1 MHEFLEKTTEATCGY
16 LQQVLPEISDNWWE
30 VLVLTS
36 LNPKQRER
44 MDASAKSLTSLDLAS
59 LLRIMDQNWYPLSS
73 RLKYDSEHR
82 HYLKEMQTIRN
93 RWAHKSSEAI
103 SEDDVYRDLDTLQRF
118 LVMVNSNQLL
128 IDEIMKKKQQL
139 RQSGDAA
146 RKTEEEAR
154 GTDSTYEFAVGKI
167 VRLKS
172 DPDMEGA
179 VVSIQPGDPENRM
192 SVFGKGG
199 LQSYYESQLELVVQS
214 QALQISIEEFHAA
227 ITSLQ
232 IRHPNLS
239 TLYSLNSARIDFI
252 PYQFRPV
259 LKFIRSDRPRLLIA
273 DSVGV
278 GKTIEACLIL
288 RELQARRD
296 VQSVLIICPKPL
308 IVEKKWQT
316 ELRRFDESFTQMNS
330 GEFRLCLD
338 EYNKEGVWLERHKKT
353 IVPYSL
359 FDDDLIYGVKNQ
371 RRKRTGLLDLD
382 PPPKFD
388 LVIVDEAHHIR
399 NEKTANH
406 KAVKFFCDNAEAVL
420 CLTATPIQLGNK
432 DLYVLL
438 NLLRP
443 DLIINEKNFEHMSEP
458 NRYINA
464 AARCVRLAVEEW
476 QTNAAESLREATRTP
491 WGASILKVNPTCNR
505 LLEDLEKGAVTQ
517 ERRVQMISE
526 IEDLHT
532 FNTMINR
539 TRRRDIESI
548 TTRTPETVEVDFT
561 PEQAL
566 VHDTLLEIQR
576 QILSAIH
583 GQTSIN
589 FMMSTIKRQAASCI
603 FGLVPFLRDIL
614 SRHLD
619 ELEWE
624 QMDQDIP
631 NEQILNAIKDQI
643 QAMVD
648 ICGLLGDEDP
658 KLAALEKII
667 GSKQKLENNKV
678 MVFSSFKHTLSYL
691 HNNLIAKAFRVGL
704 IHGGVGDEDRMALR
718 KRFELPR
725 EDPDC
730 LDVML
735 FSEVGCEGLDYQFCD
750 TMINYDLPWNPM
762 RIEQRIGRIDRRG
775 QKSPKVFIFNMVTPG
790 TIDAEIYKRCLL
802 RIGIFENS
810 LGDSESILGE
820 ITKQIKDI
828 AENMELTPEQRKQLL
843 QQLADNQIRKLQEE
857 AKLEQR
863 QYELFGVEIPNKQI
877 EKDIEI
883 ATSFWLK
890 PRMLEHMIQYYLK
903 SRLDKDHE
911 YLQGDKEAKNLR
923 LAQEARIKLLKDY
936 QSLSIPKSEVSRK
949 WELYLKGGTPNLNV
963 TFETDYAMQDSQVML
978 LNPVHPLV
986 KQAAEHIRNKEGSY
1000 VIIETNSDDVLP
1012 GTYDFAIYQWIMH
1025 GLKNDLRL
1033 QTVCSSSDVGSR
1045 LVQLLEK
1052 AKNLHFDD
1060 VVKQEHWE
1068 YLDKQHYELWTKA
1081 KSEHKGRIA
1090 ELVGF
1095 RKESLRTTH
1104 KARIAHIKDQIDK
1117 VSEEKILRMHQA
1129 SLVNAEADFNRHIQA
1144 LEIASEKADI
1154 ISSAVMHGIITIRE
1168 NRHGY

>member
-1 MHEFLEKTTEATCGY
+1 MNKDTTK
-16 LQQVLPEISDNWWE
+16 D
-30 VLVLTS
+30 
-36 LNPKQRER
+36 
-44 MDASAKSLTSLDLAS
+44 
-59 LLRIMDQNWYPLSS
+59 
-73 RLKYDSEHR
+73 
-82 HYLKEMQTIRN
+82 
-93 RWAHKSSEAI
+93 
-103 SEDDVYRDLDTLQRF
+103 
-118 LVMVNSNQLL
+118 
-128 IDEIMKKKQQL
+128 
-139 RQSGDAA
+139 
-146 RKTEEEAR
+146 
-154 GTDSTYEFAVGKI
+154 FAVGKI
-167 VRLKS
+167 VCLKS
-172 DPDMEGA
+172 NPDVKGA
-179 VVSIQPGDPENRM
+179 IVSIQSGVPE
-192 SVFGKGG
+192 GKLLVYGKDG
-199 LQSYYESQLELVVQS
+199 LQSYYESQLELVVQT
-214 QALQISIEEFHAA
+214 QPLQISIEEFHAA
-227 ITSLQ
+227 ISSLQ

-296 VQSVLIICPKPL
+296 LRSVLIICPKPL

-316 ELRRFDESFTQMNS
+316 ELKRFDENFTHMNS
-330 GEFRLCLD
+330 ADLRLCLD
-338 EYNKEGVWLERHKKT
+338 EYNKDGVWLERHKNT

-359 FDDDLIYGVKNQ
+359 LDDDLIFGFIKPG
-371 RRKRTGLLDLD
+371 RKRTGLLGLE

-399 NEKTANH
+399 NENTANY
-406 KAVKFFCDNAEAVL
+406 KAVKFFCDNAEAVI

-432 DLYVLL
+432 DLFVLL

-443 DLIINEKNFEHMSEP
+443 DLIINEKSFEHMSEP
-458 NRYINA
+458 NMYINA
-464 AARCVRLAVEEW
+464 AARHVRVADKGW
-476 QTNAAESLREATRTP
+476 QIKAAEALREAVNTS
-491 WGASILKVNPTCNR
+491 WGASMLSDNPTCNH
-505 LLEDLEKGAVTQ
+505 LMDDLEKGEVSQ
-517 ERRVQMISE
+517 ERRVQMITE

-561 PEQAL
+561 PEQVL
-566 VHDTLLEIQR
+566 VHDTLLDIQR

-583 GQTSIN
+583 GQNSIN

-603 FGLVPFLRDIL
+603 FGLVPFLKDIL

-631 NEQILNAIKDQI
+631 NEQTLNSIKDQI
-643 QAMVD
+643 KIMVD
-648 ICGLLGDEDP
+648 VCGSLGDEDP
-658 KLAALEKII
+658 KLAALEKIVH
-667 GSKQKLENNKV
+667 SKQKMGNNKV

-691 HNNLIAKAFRVGL
+691 FSHLNAKNYRIGL
-704 IHGGVGDEDRMALR
+704 IHGGVGDEERMVLR
-718 KRFELPR
+718 SRFELPR
-725 EDPDC
+725 EDPNC
-730 LDVML
+730 LDIML

-775 QKSPKVFIFNMVTPG
+775 QKSKKVFIFNMITPG

-810 LGDSESILGE
+810 IGDSESILGE

-828 AENMELTPEQRKQLL
+828 AENLDLTTEQRKQLL

-863 QYELFGVEIPNKQI
+863 QYELFGVEIPKKQI

-883 ATSFWLK
+883 ASSFWLK
-890 PRMLEHMIQYYLK
+890 PRMLEHLIRYYLNT
-903 SRLDKDHE
+903 RLEKDQE
-911 YLQGDKEAKNLR
+911 YLQGEKETKNLR
-923 LAQEARIKLLKDY
+923 LAQEARNKLLKDY
-936 QSLSIPKSEVSRK
+936 QSLSTPKSEVSRK
-949 WELYLKGGTPNLNV
+949 WEMYLKGGVPNLNV
-963 TFETDYAMQDSQVML
+963 TFETDYAMKEPQVVL

-986 KQAAEHIRNKEGSY
+986 KQAAEYIRHKEGSY
-1000 VIIETNSDDVLP
+1000 IVIETHSEDILP
-1012 GTYDFAIYQWIMH
+1012 GKYDFAIYQWIMH

-1033 QTVCSSSDVGSR
+1033 QTVCSSLDVGNK
-1045 LVQLLEK
+1045 LVQLLED
-1052 AKNLHFDD
+1052 AKDLLFEDFIT
-1060 VVKQEHWE
+1060 QEHWE
-1068 YLDKQHYELWTKA
+1068 FLDKQHYELWSKA
-1081 KSEHKGRIA
+1081 KSEHKNQIK
-1090 ELVGF
+1090 ELVEF
-1095 RKESLRTTH
+1095 RKESLRTSH
-1104 KARIAHIKDQIDK
+1104 KARIAHIADQIDK

-1129 SLVNAEADFNRHIQA
+1129 SLVNAEADFNRHMQE

-1154 ISSAVMHGIITIRE
+1154 ISSAVMHGVIIIKE
-1168 NRHGY
+1168 NRHVN

>member
-1 MHEFLEKTTEATCGY
+1 
-16 LQQVLPEISDNWWE
+16 
-30 VLVLTS
+30 
-36 LNPKQRER
+36 
-44 MDASAKSLTSLDLAS
+44 
-59 LLRIMDQNWYPLSS
+59 
-73 RLKYDSEHR
+73 
-82 HYLKEMQTIRN
+82 
-93 RWAHKSSEAI
+93 
-103 SEDDVYRDLDTLQRF
+103 
-118 LVMVNSNQLL
+118 
-128 IDEIMKKKQQL
+128 
-139 RQSGDAA
+139 
-146 RKTEEEAR
+146 
-154 GTDSTYEFAVGKI
+154 
-167 VRLKS
+167 
-172 DPDMEGA
+172 
-179 VVSIQPGDPENRM
+179 
-192 SVFGKGG
+192 
-199 LQSYYESQLELVVQS
+199 
-214 QALQISIEEFHAA
+214 
-227 ITSLQ
+227 
-232 IRHPNLS
+232 
-239 TLYSLNSARIDFI
+239 
-252 PYQFRPV
+252 
-259 LKFIRSDRPRLLIA
+259 
-273 DSVGV
+273 
-278 GKTIEACLIL
+278 
-288 RELQARRD
+288 
-296 VQSVLIICPKPL
+296 
-308 IVEKKWQT
+308 
-316 ELRRFDESFTQMNS
+316 
-330 GEFRLCLD
+330 
-338 EYNKEGVWLERHKKT
+338 
-353 IVPYSL
+353 
-359 FDDDLIYGVKNQ
+359 
-371 RRKRTGLLDLD
+371 
-382 PPPKFD
+382 
-388 LVIVDEAHHIR
+388 
-399 NEKTANH
+399 
-406 KAVKFFCDNAEAVL
+406 
-420 CLTATPIQLGNK
+420 
-432 DLYVLL
+432 
-438 NLLRP
+438 
-443 DLIINEKNFEHMSEP
+443 
-458 NRYINA
+458 
-464 AARCVRLAVEEW
+464 
-476 QTNAAESLREATRTP
+476 
-491 WGASILKVNPTCNR
+491 
-505 LLEDLEKGAVTQ
+505 
-517 ERRVQMISE
+517 
-526 IEDLHT
+526 
-532 FNTMINR
+532 
-539 TRRRDIESI
+539 
-548 TTRTPETVEVDFT
+548 
-561 PEQAL
+561 
-566 VHDTLLEIQR
+566 
-576 QILSAIH
+576 
-583 GQTSIN
+583 
-589 FMMSTIKRQAASCI
+589 
-603 FGLVPFLRDIL
+603 
-614 SRHLD
+614 
-619 ELEWE
+619 
-624 QMDQDIP
+624 
-631 NEQILNAIKDQI
+631 
-643 QAMVD
+643 MVD
-648 ICGLLGDEDP
+648 ICGSLGDEDP

-667 GSKQKLENNKV
+667 SSKQKLENNKV

-691 HNNLIAKAFRVGL
+691 HNHLIAKAFRVGL
-704 IHGGVGDEDRMALR
+704 IHGGVGDEERMALR

-828 AENMELTPEQRKQLL
+828 AENMDLTPEQKKQLL

-863 QYELFGVEIPNKQI
+863 QYELFGVEIPNQQI

-903 SRLDKDHE
+903 SRLEKDQE

-936 QSLSIPKSEVSRK
+936 QSLLIPKSEVSRK

-963 TFETDYAMQDSQVML
+963 TFETDYAMQDSQVVL

-1104 KARIAHIKDQIDK
+1104 KARIAHIKDQIEK

-1154 ISSAVMHGIITIRE
+1154 ISSAVMRGVITIKE
-1168 NRHGY
+1168 NRHGN

>member
-1 MHEFLEKTTEATCGY
+1 MHKLLEQTTEATCSY
-16 LQQVLPEISDNWWE
+16 LLQVLPEISDNWWDD
-30 VLVLTS
+30 LVLTS

-44 MDASAKSLTSLDLAS
+44 MESSARSLTSLDLAS

-73 RLKYDSEHR
+73 QLKHDSEHR

-93 RWAHKSSEAI
+93 RWAHKGSEAI

-118 LVMVNSNQLL
+118 LVMVNSHQSL

-139 RQSGDAA
+139 RQSGNAA
-146 RKTEEEAR
+146 RKTEEEAM
-154 GTDSTYEFAVGKI
+154 GTESTYEFAVGKI

-179 VVSIQPGDPENRM
+179 VVSIQPGDPENRL

-214 QALQISIEEFHAA
+214 QLLQISIEEFHAA

-316 ELRRFDESFTQMNS
+316 ELRRFDENFTQLNS
-330 GEFRLCLD
+330 GELRLCLD
-338 EYNKEGVWLERHKKT
+338 EYNKEGAWLERHKKT

-359 FDDDLIYGVKNQ
+359 FDDDLIYGGKKQ
-371 RRKRTGLLDLD
+371 GRKRTGLLDLD

-399 NEKTANH
+399 NEKTANY

-443 DLIINEKNFEHMSEP
+443 DLIINEKNFEHMSSP
-458 NRYINA
+458 NRYINS
-464 AARCVRLAVEEW
+464 AARHVRLADEGW
-476 QTNAAESLREATRTP
+476 QINAAEALREAIQSS
-491 WGASILKVNPTCNR
+491 WGAAMLRDNPFCTR
-505 LLEDLEKGAVTQ
+505 LLKDLEKGEVSQ
-517 ERRVQMISE
+517 ERRIQMISE
-526 IEDLHT
+526 IDDLHT

-548 TTRTPETVEVDFT
+548 TVRTPETIEVDFT

-583 GQTSIN
+583 GSTTIN

-603 FGLVPFLRDIL
+603 FGLVPFLKDIL

-624 QMDQDIP
+624 EMDQDIP
-631 NEQILNAIKDQI
+631 TEQIINAIKGQI
-643 QAMVD
+643 QAMIN
-648 ICGLLGDEDP
+648 ICGSLSDDDP

-667 GSKQKLENNKV
+667 AGKQKLKNNKV
-678 MVFSSFKHTLSYL
+678 MVFSSFKHTLRYIHTHL
-691 HNNLIAKAFRVGL
+691 MAKAIRVGL
-704 IHGGVGDEDRMALR
+704 IHGGVGDDDRMELR
-718 KRFELPR
+718 RRFELPR

-775 QKSPKVFIFNMVTPG
+775 QKSKKVFIFNMITPG
-790 TIDAEIYKRCLL
+790 TIDAEIYNRCLL

-810 LGDSESILGE
+810 LGDSEAILGE

-828 AENMELTPEQRKQLL
+828 AENQELTPEQRKELL
-843 QQLADNQIRKLQEE
+843 QQLADNQIRELQEE

-863 QYELFGVEIPNKQI
+863 QYELFGVEIPRKQI

-883 ATSFWLK
+883 ASSFWLTPK
-890 PRMLEHMIQYYLK
+890 MLEHLIQYYLK
-903 SRLDKDHE
+903 SRLDKDQE
-911 YLQGDKEAKNLR
+911 FLQGEKEAKNLR
-923 LAQEARIKLLKDY
+923 LSLEARARLLKDY
-936 QSLSIPKSEVSRK
+936 QSLSISKSEINRK
-949 WELYLKGGTPNLNV
+949 WELYLKGGVPNLNV
-963 TFETDYAMQDSQVML
+963 TFDADYAMRDSQVVL
-978 LNPVHPLV
+978 LNPVHPLI
-986 KQAAEHIRNKEGSY
+986 KQAAEYIRNKEGSY
-1000 VIIETNSDDVLP
+1000 IVVETYSDDIRP

-1033 QTVCSSSDVGSR
+1033 QTVCSSSSVGKR
-1045 LVQLLEK
+1045 LIQLLEK
-1052 AKNLHFDD
+1052 AQNLQTEAA
-1060 VVKQEHWE
+1060 VTPEHWE
-1068 YLDKQHYELWTKA
+1068 YLDKQHYDLWTKA

-1129 SLVNAEADFNRHIQA
+1129 SLVNAEADFNRHMQELDIA
-1144 LEIASEKADI
+1144 LEKADI
-1154 ISSAVMHGIITIRE
+1154 ISSVVMHGVFKIRE
-1168 NRHGY
+1168 NRHGN